1 MRIGLLTSDL
11 SLNNGWATYSLNLT
25 RELRARGVSMTVVCA
40 SNSPAVEFEVHPLL
54 PAVAPPERHTFL
66 KSIALV
72 PRLRRLLRDCD
83 IVHSTV
89 EPYAILAA
97 AVARE
102 RPLFVTAH
110 GSYVNLPRMRP
121 FPVSTAY
128 RRAFVQAELICV
140 SQYTAQ
146 VAREQ
151 MPGARAQVI
160 NNGVDVAR
168 FLQPPTLQVEKR
180 GPTVVTAGGVK
191 PRKGTLQLVEAIAVV
206 RERLPHIQCLIIGGA
221 QRGSAYTAKVESRID
236 ELGLRENVRLM
247 GFVDD
252 DMLRAWL
259 AAADVFALP
268 SINDGLWFEGFGLVL
283 VEAGAAGTAVV
294 GTDGCG
300 VADAIVQGETGLVV
314 SQANVAA
321 ELPRALLKLLTN
333 PALAAQ
339 MGAAGRR
346 RAQSQTWAS
355 VAQQVIE
362 LYQRS
367 LR

>member
-11 SLNNGWATYSLNLT
+11 SLDNGWATYSLNLT
-25 RELRARGVSMTVVCA
+25 RQLHAMGVAVTVVCA
-40 SNSPAVEFEVHPLL
+40 RNSGAVEFEVHPLL
-54 PAVAPPERHTFL
+54 PVVAPPERHTFL
-66 KSIALV
+66 KSMALV

-83 IVHSTV
+83 ILHSTI

-110 GSYVNLPRMRP
+110 GSYVNLPRLRP
-121 FPVSTAY
+121 FPVGRAY
-128 RRAFVQAELICV
+128 RRAFMQAELICV

-151 MPGARAQVI
+151 MPGARAHVI
-160 NNGVDVAR
+160 NNGVDVGR
-168 FLQPPTLQVEKR
+168 FLQPPALQVEKQ

-191 PRKGTLQLVEAIAVV
+191 RRKGTLQLVEAIAVV
-206 RERLPHIQCLIIGGA
+206 RERLPQAQCVIMGSL

-236 ELGLRENVRLM
+236 ELGLRDNVRLM

-252 DMLRAWL
+252 DVMRAWL
-259 AAADVFALP
+259 AAADVLALP
-268 SINDGLWFEGFGLVL
+268 AINDGLWFEGFGLVL
-283 VEAGAAGTAVV
+283 VEAGAAGAAVV

-300 VADAIVQGETGLVV
+300 VADAIAHDETGLVV

-321 ELPRALLKLLTN
+321 ELPRALLRLLSN
-333 PALAAQ
+333 PALAAKL
-339 MGAAGRR
+339 GAAGRR
-346 RAQSQTWAS
+346 RAQRQTWTS
-355 VAQQVIE
+355 VAERVIE
-362 LYQRS
+362 LYQRA
-367 LR
+367 L